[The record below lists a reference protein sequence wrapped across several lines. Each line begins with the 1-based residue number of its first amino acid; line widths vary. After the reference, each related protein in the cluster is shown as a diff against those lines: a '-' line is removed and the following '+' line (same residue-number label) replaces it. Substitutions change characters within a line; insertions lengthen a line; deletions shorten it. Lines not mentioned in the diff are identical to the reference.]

1 MWAIH
6 DEGGHHIGGAGI
18 HNIDWIHRSGITG
31 IVIGDH
37 GAWGKGYGR
46 ETMALRTRYAFE
58 ELGLNRLT
66 SECFVRNE
74 ASARCLEAT
83 GYQKVGIARQARWK
97 HGEFHDTVLWD
108 FLAQDYF
115 AAQAGKPVAE

>member
-18 HNIDWIHRSGITG
+18 HNIDWIHRSGGTG
-31 IVIGDH
+31 IVIGDET
-37 GAWGKGYGR
+37 AWGKGYGR

-66 SECFVRNE
+66 SECFVENE
-74 ASARCLEAT
+74 ASSRCLAAT
-83 GYQKVGIARQARWK
+83 GYKKLGIARQARWK
-97 HGEFHDTVLWD
+97 HGAFHDTILWD

-115 AAQAGKPVAE
+115 AAASKGEAA